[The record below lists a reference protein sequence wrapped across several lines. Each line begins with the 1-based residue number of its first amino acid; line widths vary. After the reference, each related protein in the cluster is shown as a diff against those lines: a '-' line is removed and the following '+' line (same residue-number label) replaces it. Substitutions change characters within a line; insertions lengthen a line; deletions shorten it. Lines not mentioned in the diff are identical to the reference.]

1 MSAMP
6 TDARVVIV
14 VNAIRQSLQVN
25 ASAGSSI
32 NAHPNP
38 FMLQVLGEVDLL
50 KAAETVLKQL
60 DQYDAHTEE
69 TARKAA
75 AQPSGD

>member
-1 MSAMP
+1 MP
-6 TDARVVIV
+6 QPVNARIIVV

-50 KAAETVLKQL
+50 KAAETAIQQL

-69 TARKAA
+69 AARKAA
-75 AQPSGD
+75 ATPSGD